1 MFVIIQ
7 RIMKI
12 GQLERIVEGLYG
24 YRLTVVSLVHVV
36 LITAANQTAFW
47 LRFDGQVPSTQQP
60 YNTSLLPLLLVVRLA
75 VFFPLRLHQGIWRY
89 ASIWDLRNIIAGV
102 ALSTALFW
110 VITHG
115 VLGVTVY
122 PRSVFIIDA
131 ILLICLMGGVR
142 LGRRICDVS
151 SSRVD
156 GKRVLVYG
164 AGDAGEL
171 IVRDMRH
178 SPKFHATPIGFVD
191 DDCRKVGQRI
201 HGVPVLGGRGD
212 LPRILERY
220 HPEELL
226 IAIPSTSRETLREIV
241 RALEPY
247 KIRITT
253 LPRLHDLVGTRI
265 EVGQIRQLKV
275 EDLLARDPV
284 GLDYSPIRQCL
295 GGKRILV
302 TGAGGSI
309 GSELCRQIA
318 AARPASL
325 VLLDRY
331 ENSLFHI
338 HNELAKGHPDVELRP
353 VMADVT
359 DARRIDQV
367 FGHERPHVVFHAA
380 AHKHVPLMEDNPCEA
395 VKNNV
400 RGTRIVA
407 ESALRFGVER
417 FVLIST
423 DKAVNPTSVMGS
435 TKRVAELI
443 VGQLSGSPTTRFAA
457 VRFGNVLG
465 SNGSVVPTFLAQ
477 IAKGGPVTVTHPE
490 MRRFF
495 MLIPEA
501 VQLVLHAGALADQ
514 APLFVLEMGEQV
526 KVVDMARD
534 LIRLAGYVPDKDID
548 IEFTGIRPGEK
559 LFEELV
565 GDGEFAE
572 PSSIAKILRV
582 QTATAPCQH
591 GLADAITRLENL
603 ALEGRSDEVLRDLG
617 ALVRDFI
624 PGRVERSPVA

>member
-1 MFVIIQ
+1 MNDWISRTVA
-7 RIMKI
+7 R
-12 GQLERIVEGLYG
+12 LYG
-24 YRLTVVSLVHVV
+24 YRLVILLAVHIA
-36 LITAANQTAFW
+36 LIALSNQAAFW
-47 LRFDGQVPSTQQP
+47 LRFDGAIPIDQQP
-60 YNTSLLPLLLVVRLA
+60 YDTALLPLLILIRLLV
-75 VFFPLRLHQGIWRY
+75 FIPLRLHEGLWRY
-89 ASIWDLRNIIAGV
+89 AGIWDLRRI
-102 ALSTALFW
+102 L
-110 VITHG
+110 
-115 VLGVTVY
+115 LGVSISTGAFWFIAHPLLGITAY

-131 ILLICLMGGVR
+131 MLLICLMGGVR
-142 LGRRICDVS
+142 MARRILEGS
-151 SSRVD
+151 TRRP
-156 GKRVLVYG
+156 GAKRVLVYG
-164 AGDAGEL
+164 AGNAGEL
-171 IVRDMRH
+171 IVRDILQNPR
-178 SPKFHATPIGFVD
+178 FGATPIGFID
-191 DDCRKVGQRI
+191 DDYRKVGQRI
-201 HGVPVLGGRGD
+201 HGVPVLGSRAQ
-212 LPRILERY
+212 LPDILER
-220 HPEELL
+220 HSPEELL
-226 IAIPSTSRETLREIV
+226 IAIPSTSRETLRAIV
-241 RALEPY
+241 RTLEPH

-253 LPRLHDLVGTRI
+253 LPRLHDLVGTQI
-265 EVGQIRQLKV
+265 EVGQIRQLRV

-284 GLDYSPIRQCL
+284 GLDYSPIRQFL
-295 GGKRILV
+295 EGKRVVV

-338 HNELAKGHPDVELRP
+338 HNELAKAQPDVELCP

-359 DARRIDQV
+359 DVRRIDQV

-400 RGTRIVA
+400 RGTRLVA
-407 ESALRFGVER
+407 EAALRFGVER

-443 VGQLSGSPTTRFAA
+443 VSELSGSSNTRFAA

-477 IAKGGPVTVTHPE
+477 IQNGGPVTVTHPE
-490 MRRFF
+490 MKRFF

-501 VQLVLHAGALADQ
+501 VQLVLHAGALGDQ

-534 LIRLAGYVPDKDID
+534 LIRLAGYVPDKDIE
-548 IEFTGIRPGEK
+548 IAFTGIRPGEK

-572 PSSIAKILRV
+572 RSSIDKILRV
-582 QTATAPCQH
+582 QTATPPRH
-591 GLADAITRLENL
+591 NGLADAVARLEEL
-603 ALEGRSDEVLRDLG
+603 ALEGRSDDVLRELG
-617 ALVRDFI
+617 ALLTDFT
-624 PGRVERSPVA
+624 PSRTETSPV